1 MGVTFL
7 LINLFL
13 NHQNLIDVFFHN
25 KVAKLVF
32 VLIIIFFIHDI
43 YFKKKKKTSIARK
56 KGTPPSR
63 HPLLVACLHLYDSSH
78 NHK

>member
-32 VLIIIFFIHDI
+32 VLIIFFIHDI
-43 YFKKKKKTSIARK
+43 YLKKDNVNRQKKKK
-56 KGTPPSR
+56 
-63 HPLLVACLHLYDSSH
+63 
-78 NHK
+78 N